1 MGANMTMNRSE
12 LARFLDHTLLKPE
25 ATPDDIIRLC
35 GEARKYGFFTVCVNP
50 CYVTAARRELSGSS
64 VSVCSVVGFPLGAS
78 APAAKAFEAAE
89 AVRCGAAEL
98 DIVINVGFLKGGLL
112 KLVKS
117 DLEQTILCAR
127 KENPATVI
135 KIILETCLLT
145 HGEKIIA
152 GTLAVE
158 SGANFVKTSTGF
170 SKGGATVNDVAL
182 LKQIAGNKAGV
193 KASGGIRDLSAAMSM
208 IKAGASRIGT
218 SSGPAIIEELNE

>member
-1 MGANMTMNRSE
+1 MNRSE
-12 LARFLDHTLLKPE
+12 LASFIDHTLLKPD

-35 GEARKYGFFTVCVNP
+35 GEARKYGFFTVCVNS
-50 CYVTAARRELSGSS
+50 CYVPAVCRELSGSS
-64 VSVCSVVGFPLGAS
+64 VSVCSVVGFPLGAC

-112 KLVKS
+112 QLVKS
-117 DLEQTILCAR
+117 DLDQTILCAR

-152 GTLAVE
+152 CTLALDA
-158 SGANFVKTSTGF
+158 GANFVKTSTGF
-170 SKGGATVNDVAL
+170 SRGGATVNDVVL
-182 LKQIAGNKAGV
+182 LKKIAGNKAGV
-193 KASGGIRDLSAAMSM
+193 KASGGIRDLSAALYM

-218 SSGPAIIEELNE
+218 SSGPAIIEELNR